1 MSDTET
7 RLWDGLYIF
16 GTEFGIRFS
25 TEVIETA
32 SGAVFRNANWGSAL
46 GSGNLGDRVVDQA
59 ELNDIIKF
67 FRARKGRRGRFR
79 VRDQGDF
86 NVSLTEG
93 IMTPTQGVG
102 GPTFQCYK
110 RYDNGGTFEDR
121 KLTKLAGTFVG
132 QRAGVTMTVGAGA
145 GQYAIDM
152 NTGILTMVADVTRT
166 NTAHTV
172 GASHVLTA
180 SSALTG
186 ITTGESIWVTG
197 VSGTLGTAL
206 NNKAHV
212 TTNVAGAV
220 YTLAINTTGLS
231 GSGGSCF
238 AYPQSSEAMTFS
250 SEFDVPAH
258 FAVDEIKYRFDAVS
272 FDKTQRLFYL
282 ESIPIIE
289 DR

>member
-7 RLWDGLYIF
+7 RLWDALYIF

-25 TEVIETA
+25 TEVVETA
-32 SGAVFRNANWGSAL
+32 SGAVFRNANWGSGL
-46 GSGNLGDRVVDQA
+46 GSGNLGDRIVDQT

-86 NVSLTEG
+86 TVSLSEG
-93 IMTPTQGVG
+93 IMKPTQGVG

-121 KLTKLAGTFVG
+121 KLTKLAGTFIA
-132 QRAGVTMTVGAGA
+132 QRAAVTMTAGAGA
-145 GQYAIDM
+145 GQYAINV

-166 NTAHTV
+166 NNSHTV
-172 GASHVLTA
+172 GASHQITA
-180 SSALTG
+180 SGVLTG
-186 ITTGESIWVTG
+186 ITTGEAIWVTG

-206 NNKAHV
+206 NNKAHAV
-212 TTNVAGAV
+212 TGVAGSV
-220 YTLAINTTGLS
+220 YTLGINTTGLS
-231 GSGGSCF
+231 GSGGQCF
-238 AYPQSSEAMTFS
+238 AYPQASEAMTFS

-258 FAVDEIKYRFDAVS
+258 FAIDEIKYRFDAIS
-272 FDKTQRLFYL
+272 HDKTQRLFYL